1 MPLRLTDQSSESNG
15 NQMLKMKDI
24 VHISLIGSY
33 IDIQVLGGV
42 DICPF
47 GMCCLDGVE
56 ISIYMLI
63 VEPLKR
69 WFAKRNYLREKKKKA
84 TQNYSLV
91 TSRIC
96 FSSIDLLGEKVM
108 IFKSLLTSTPCLFV
122 KWK

>member
-24 VHISLIGSY
+24 VHVSLIGSY

-69 WFAKRNYLREKKKKA
+69 WFAKRNYLREKKKRQPK
-84 TQNYSLV
+84 
-91 TSRIC
+91 I
-96 FSSIDLLGEKVM
+96 IPLLQAEFALAPL
-108 IFKSLLTSTPCLFV
+108 IFWV
-122 KWK
+122 KK